1 MAVPLMRAYTMAA
14 PAALNT
20 FALATDNITGLSV
33 QQLNRSNVLLDFID
47 NPANAAGI
55 DHEARLLINGLD
67 SGVAF
72 FSTASD
78 PASAGR
84 VVAGPVPIAVAG
96 QAGGKQVSYNCTQ
109 VLGAVNAFPFLVK
122 YGNLF

>member
-1 MAVPLMRAYTMAA
+1 MAVPLMRAYNFG
-14 PAALNT
+14 PPLALNT

-33 QQLNRSNVLLDFID
+33 QQLNRDNILLDFVD

-55 DHEARLLINGLD
+55 EHEARLLVNGLD
-67 SGVAF
+67 TGVTF

-84 VVAGPVPIAVAG
+84 VVAGPVPITVG
-96 QAGGKQVSYNCTQ
+96 SSAGGKQLAYNCVQTAG
-109 VLGAVNAFPFLVK
+109 VAANYSFLIK
-122 YGNLF
+122 YANLF